1 MDDEPQGI
9 VDVDE
14 TMLNKG
20 ESLNLS
26 LRQSNTPIWLMR
38 LPPDLSKIWK
48 VQHQYQGQTV
58 AQMKIP
64 TNGSNN
70 KIIFQVAPELARK
83 SEFDSSYEVKLTKN
97 EVNNEYVFT
106 EAEYTQ
112 FKEEKNDE
120 SEHGS
125 EKQSDQKQQQQQQQQ
140 QRSSPF
146 MTQVAA
152 LPQQPKMK
160 SLNKE
165 AIYHEAKWTRK
176 VKETEDPNAIHPASG
191 MGTTDL
197 NKNARRGRWSKRGFI
212 PFARTIPKKTEF
224 IGKIVHECQVVPLR
238 LAVNDKLRLQAQR
251 RHLKSLVK
259 KSTIKVIDNKEV
271 GKMHGKSTPNIQTGA
286 TMIMSKVEQ
295 MKKQGQKEE
304 GRHARMDKRELMAKI
319 FDCFKQFEYWSIKN
333 LKAKLKQP
341 EQWLR
346 ENLEE
351 VAAMEKGGTFTQKWR
366 LKEEYRR
373 TIQAQNK
380 GFDDNE
386 IDEDDE
392 DENQNIEEEDDEEDS
407 DMDLEDVA
415 AI

>member
-1 MDDEPQGI
+1 MEDEPQGI

-14 TMLNKG
+14 TMLKMG
-20 ESLNLS
+20 ESLNLA

-38 LPPDLSKIWK
+38 LPPDLSKVWN
-48 VQHQYQGQTV
+48 VQHQYQGQTI

-64 TNGSNN
+64 INGSTNS
-70 KIIFQVAPELARK
+70 KIVLQMAPDLARK
-83 SEFDSSYEVKLTKN
+83 NHFDSSYEVKLTKS

-112 FKEEKNDE
+112 FKEEKNDDDNDD
-120 SEHGS
+120 HQK
-125 EKQSDQKQQQQQQQQ
+125 EKEQQQ
-140 QRSSPF
+140 QRSTPF

-152 LPQQPKMK
+152 LPQQPKLK

-197 NKNARRGRWSKRGFI
+197 NRNAKRGRWSKRGFI
-212 PFARTIPKKTEF
+212 PFARTIPKKTEM

-295 MKKQGQKEE
+295 MKKQGQREE

-373 TIQAQNK
+373 TIKAQNK
-380 GFDDNE
+380 GYDDNE
-386 IDEDDE
+386 IDDDE
-392 DENQNIEEEDDEEDS
+392 DEDDEQHNDGNNENDSDDS
-407 DMDLEDVA
+407 DMDLEDIA

>member
-1 MDDEPQGI
+1 MEDEPQGI

-14 TMLNKG
+14 TMLRAG
-20 ESLNLS
+20 ESMNLS
-26 LRQSNTPIWLMR
+26 LSGAHTPVWLMR
-38 LPPDLSKIWK
+38 LPPDLSRIWK

-64 TNGSNN
+64 KEGTNG
-70 KIIFQVAPELARK
+70 KIVLQIAPELVRK
-83 SEFDSSYEVKLTKN
+83 NNFDSSYEVKLTK
-97 EVNNEYVFT
+97 EVVNNEYVFT
-106 EAEYTQ
+106 ESEYTQ
-112 FKEEKNDE
+112 FKEENGEGDAE
-120 SEHGS
+120 YQDS
-125 EKQSDQKQQQQQQQQ
+125 Q
-140 QRSSPF
+140 QRNSSF

-152 LPQQPKMK
+152 LPQQPKLK

-165 AIYHEAKWTRK
+165 EFYHEARWTRK
-176 VKETEDPNAIHPASG
+176 SKEDDPNGLAPASG
-191 MGTTDL
+191 IGTTDF
-197 NKNARRGRWSKRGFI
+197 NEPVPKGRWSKRGFI
-212 PFARTIPKKTEF
+212 PFARTIPKKTE
-224 IGKIVHECQVVPLR
+224 IVGKIVHECQVVPLR
-238 LAVNDKLRLQAQR
+238 LAANDKLRLQAQR

-259 KSTIKVIDNKEV
+259 KTSIKIIDNKEV

-286 TMIMSKVEQ
+286 TMVMSKVEQ
-295 MKKQGQKEE
+295 MKKLGQREE
-304 GRHARMDKRELMAKI
+304 GRHARMDKRDLMAKI
-319 FDCFKQFEYWSIKN
+319 FDCFRRFEYWSIKN

-380 GFDDNE
+380 GFD
-386 IDEDDE
+386 EDDE
-392 DENQNIEEEDDEEDS
+392 GDENDQNNANDDEDS